1 MEYTDLQ
8 LKEIERLARG
18 LTPASE
24 ISVLLDLKS
33 EDEFLLDIVTRGNPA
48 RRAYM
53 RGLATTATQLR
64 AQSLKLADSF
74 APSAI
79 EQCCTYLKNA
89 CNYLE

>member
-8 LKEIERLARG
+8 LEKIEQLARG

-24 ISVLLDLKS
+24 ISVLLDLKN
-33 EDEFLLDIVTRGNPA
+33 EDEFMLDIVTHGNPA
-48 RRAYM
+48 RHAYM

-79 EQCCTYLKNA
+79 EQCCAFLKNA